1 MSGTIENIAKKCLIE
16 PGYTKVF
23 KHTADVIRDYLCYL
37 LTSVGAIA
45 LSFRFLSALGS
56 GDVVCI
62 ISGQDIIILIPGT
75 QGIAAT
81 GMACFG

>member
-1 MSGTIENIAKKCLIE
+1 MSGTIENIAKKWLIE

-45 LSFRFLSALGS
+45 LSVRFLSALGS

-62 ISGQDIIILIPGT
+62 ISGQGILFIYKKLIVGK
-75 QGIAAT
+75 GLS
-81 GMACFG
+81 CFAWI